1 MNEKTVKAV
10 LNKYNIK
17 YRKILEPQSGYRNE
31 IWPVITTNNQTIN
44 LTFFKQEPNIE
55 ERIKRS
61 SEVSDSLAN
70 NGLPCR
76 LQIDSRLLVLQGK
89 SNKRVAGLYNYL
101 PGNTI
106 AWESYTKKHL
116 KLLGY
121 SMAVMHGKLANYNQ
135 PLPYIYD
142 EITNLTNIMSKY
154 FINKQ
159 VLDAIQ
165 NKLLLKVDVKQIN
178 TLNNAILS
186 CKNLPNQQ
194 VLHMDFVRGN
204 ILYNKDNMSTLS
216 IDGLSVSG
224 ILDFE
229 KTAYGHVGIDIGR
242 TLAFLYVDC
251 KYKNPSQVYKSFLT
265 SGYYKKGLSKV
276 KLNNNLLTNII
287 LYFLLYDFYKFL
299 AHNPYESLHKNQHY
313 VRTRNILQQFGIIKH
328 EQVKG

>member
-17 YRKILEPQSGYRNE
+17 YKKILEPQSGYRNE
-31 IWPVITTNNQTIN
+31 IWPVITINNQTIN

-61 SEVSDSLAN
+61 SEVSGWLAN

-76 LQIDSRLLVLQGK
+76 LQIDSRLIVLQGK
-89 SNKRVAGLYNYL
+89 RNKRVAGLYNYL

-121 SMAVMHGKLANYNQ
+121 SMAVMHNKLTKYNK
-135 PLPYIYD
+135 PLPPIYN
-142 EITNLTNIMSKY
+142 EITNLTNIMYKY
-154 FINKQ
+154 FTNKQ
-159 VLDAIQ
+159 VINAISG
-165 NKLLLKVDVKQIN
+165 KLQLKINVNQIN
-178 TLNNAILS
+178 TLKSHMLN
-186 CKNLPNQQ
+186 CKNFPNQQ
-194 VLHMDFVRGN
+194 ALHMDFVRGN
-204 ILYNKDNMSTLS
+204 ILYNIDKTETLHLN
-216 IDGLSVSG
+216 GLSVSG

-229 KTAYGHVGIDIGR
+229 KTAYGYVGIDIGR

-251 KYKNPSQVYKSFLT
+251 KYKKPSEVYKSFLL
-265 SGYYKKGLSKV
+265 SGYYKKGLSSV
-276 KLNNNLLTNII
+276 NLNNNLLTNII

-299 AHNPYESLHKNQHY
+299 AHNPYQDLHKNQHY
-313 VRTRNILQQFGIIKH
+313 LRTRNILQQFGII
-328 EQVKG
+328 ERNN